1 MVRETSKRNTPR
13 LVELVPSEEGA
24 APTGL
29 PAGIIAKEWLD
40 KYSKELT
47 WAELVQW
54 LGEAG

>member
-1 MVRETSKRNTPR
+1 MFRDTPKGSTPR
-13 LVELVPSEEGA
+13 LVELVTSEEGA
-24 APTGL
+24 ASTEL

-47 WAELVQW
+47 WAEMVRW